1 MSKNK
6 EINEYVGDK
15 IKKFRCE
22 KNITQKELAEYLNTT
37 SQTVSRYEN
46 GILETNQD
54 TLFALADYF
63 KISINDFFPPIE
75 GIKENRNLLDQ
86 YDILFSKYKDLNEED
101 KNFIAKYI
109 EEKKKQIDKEKNNG

>member
-6 EINEYVGDK
+6 EINEYVGNK

-37 SQTVSRYEN
+37 SQTISRYEN

-54 TLFALADYF
+54 ILFALADYF

-75 GIKENRNLLDQ
+75 GISNTEKSLDQ
-86 YDILFSKYKDLNEED
+86 YDILFSKYKDLNEDD
-101 KNFIAKYI
+101 KKFIATYI
-109 EEKKKQIDKEKNNG
+109 EEKKKQIDKENNNE

>member
-6 EINEYVGDK
+6 EINEYVGNK

-37 SQTVSRYEN
+37 SQTISRYEN

-54 TLFALADYF
+54 ILFALADYF

-75 GIKENRNLLDQ
+75 GINNTEKSLDQ
-86 YDILFSKYKDLNEED
+86 YDILFSKYKDLNEDD
-101 KNFIAKYI
+101 KKFIATYI
-109 EEKKKQIDKEKNNG
+109 EEKKKQIDKENNNE

>member
-1 MSKNK
+1 MSTNK
-6 EINEYVGDK
+6 EIREYVGEK
-15 IKKFRCE
+15 IKSFRCG

-46 GILETNQD
+46 GILETNND
-54 TLFALADYF
+54 ILFSLADYF

-75 GIKENRNLLDQ
+75 GINNTQNSLDQ

-101 KNFIAKYI
+101 KKFIATYI
-109 EEKKKQIDKEKNNG
+109 EEKKKQIDKENNNE